1 MAPPHPAVDGNR
13 GSPCLPRTEK
23 LPSRKSDHAATG
35 SCVRPF
41 ALLRTTGMLFHGTP
55 TFLMAA
61 AYGGKSD
68 FKIFRLLSASSARN
82 SRPV

>member
-1 MAPPHPAVDGNR
+1 MAPR
-13 GSPCLPRTEK
+13 ILP
-23 LPSRKSDHAATG
+23 LMATG
-35 SCVRPF
+35 DHPVCLGQKSCHQES
-41 ALLRTTGMLFHGTP
+41 RTTPLLVPASVHSHCLEPRGCFFHGTP